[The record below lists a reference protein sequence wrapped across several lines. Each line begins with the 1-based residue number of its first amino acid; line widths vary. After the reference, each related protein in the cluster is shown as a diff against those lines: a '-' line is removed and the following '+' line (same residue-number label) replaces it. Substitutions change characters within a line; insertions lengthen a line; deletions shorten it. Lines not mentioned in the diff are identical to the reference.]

1 MFKSYQKENVYLIIL
16 LSAVLLFP
24 LYHYFHLYF
33 AVNSVLLGYLIWKY
47 GFTITKPIK
56 VLIFLMILYVF
67 GRIVSG
73 EIFIRDLYE
82 LARFTLLILV
92 LGLNNFFEK
101 IDTEFMLKLL
111 AIYVLVDFGMS
122 TFQFFNYD
130 VDNIVYTISKLY
142 SSVTHFGIAHRVNGL
157 SSGPGQHGTI
167 IGLLYV
173 VFFIKFLVVKNMQKS
188 YMYLAISILA
198 LVSIV
203 FAQAKSAILA
213 LISMYFVLFIWILY
227 VKNKTMLLKY
237 ISSAIGLLF
246 VSVIIYVMFVDD
258 FANTL
263 QMVDKGIMTDSFVIR
278 LNSYEL
284 IYNMAK
290 ENPMYW
296 LFGYGKVYFGRFGT
310 AMDSEVLYFLL
321 VYGLLFSLVLL
332 YYFIRYIQS
341 FLQSSSSTEENS
353 FGAVLVFSLITGIVM
368 ALPLSF
374 FSHPLNLVL
383 IGIFV
388 VLVGNESSKLNRENI

>member
-142 SSVTHFGIAHRVNGL
+142 SSVAHFGIAHRVNGL